1 MKASGLLLTG
11 CLLLAVA
18 LVARADEPAEYRLK
32 AAVLY
37 NFARYT
43 EWPPEVGP
51 TLTLC
56 ILGRDP
62 FGAAI
67 DAMQGKPVGTRALVV
82 RRVRSDDSLRSCHV
96 LFIAQSAAAN
106 LAQAIE
112 QIENSPVLTVADT
125 PGAARQGVALNMVT
139 TQGKIQFEANLAAA
153 RTAGLKLRSNLLQLA
168 TRVIR

>member
-1 MKASGLLLTG
+1 LTG

-18 LVARADEPAEYRLK
+18 LTARADESVEYRLK

-43 EWPPEVGP
+43 EWPHEAGP

-67 DAMQGKPVGTRALVV
+67 DAMQGKLVGTRTLVV
-82 RRVRSDDSLRSCHV
+82 LRVPSDDALHSCHV
-96 LFIAQSAAAN
+96 LFIAQSAAHD
-106 LAQAIE
+106 LAHVIE
-112 QIENSPVLTVADT
+112 QLENRPILTVADT

-139 TQGKIQFEANLAAA
+139 TQDKVRFEANLAAA
-153 RTAGLKLRSNLLQLA
+153 RTAGLKLGANLLQLA
-168 TRVIR
+168 TLVIQ